1 MISSF
6 AVSIV
11 LLVLNKN
18 GIHFSTHV
26 ALLMTI
32 AFTTACWLAT
42 VYIGP
47 ETDRR
52 VLIEFYKKIRPFG
65 PGWKKIREEA
75 GVSDAEAGATHEN
88 IPMALLGWVAGCTVI
103 WSSLF
108 TVGNFL
114 YGRTDYAL
122 MLLGIAIIS
131 GGALLYV
138 MNRLWPDKR
147 TVKE

>member
-6 AVSIV
+6 VVSITI
-11 LLVLNKN
+11 LILNRN

-42 VYIGP
+42 VYLGP
-47 ETDRR
+47 ETDRS
-52 VLIEFYKKIRPFG
+52 VLIEFYRKVRPFG

-75 GVSDAEAGATHEN
+75 GVSDAEAKATHEN

-122 MLLGIAIIS
+122 MLLGISIIS

-138 MNRLWPDKR
+138 MNRLWPDKS